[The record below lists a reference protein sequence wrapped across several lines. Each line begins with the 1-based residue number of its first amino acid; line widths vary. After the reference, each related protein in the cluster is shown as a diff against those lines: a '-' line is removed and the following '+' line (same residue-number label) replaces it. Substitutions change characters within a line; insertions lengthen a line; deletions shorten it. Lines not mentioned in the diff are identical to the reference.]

1 MYFPASRRPIPP
13 QANLFASSMAG
24 TSRIDELRKK
34 FDENPRRY
42 FAPLANEYRKIGD
55 FEQAIFICQEFL
67 PQQPGH
73 MSGHIVYGQ
82 ALFESGRHDEARSV
96 FETALAL
103 DPENLIAL
111 RHLGDIARAHGDG
124 ETARAWYRRVL
135 ESDPRN
141 DEIAGILASL
151 DIDGPPASAAPAASG
166 QPNAAGAPDGSLSI
180 ESAISAATGSEEGP
194 ATTTPD
200 PIVTDPLTSA
210 PSESSFDDIAKLF
223 TSAAPAAAP
232 APPAEEAAK
241 PSEESLNLIHE
252 GEDVLTTDTT
262 TAEEARA
269 HLDALVEGR
278 DVAKAS
284 EPAAAAEAAPSS
296 FSLPFLEGLTSPPP
310 AAQPTPE
317 PAAPPPPAPA
327 PSSPP
332 QTPEPVRAASDASSA
347 FVTET
352 MAELYVKQGHRE
364 QALEVYR
371 QLVQRNPDDAALA
384 GRLRELE
391 AAGARPVPREPE
403 PVAPAR
409 EVVADA
415 GPTIREFLES
425 IALGRGRSG
434 NSHQVQ
440 PLADV
445 PNEPKASRA
454 PASVTDSLGALF
466 ASAEQGSAPGAPPPR
481 ADDFAAPTGSEDAPT
496 TPLPGRPSKPA
507 ASELSLDHVFRHATP
522 ATGSASHSF
531 SFDQFF
537 SQQAQQDV
545 AASDSA
551 PASEESA
558 GLSDDIQQFNAWLE
572 GLKKT

>member
-1 MYFPASRRPIPP
+1 
-13 QANLFASSMAG
+13 MAG

-55 FEQAIFICQEFL
+55 FDQAIFICQEFL

-111 RHLGDIARAHGDG
+111 RHLGDIARAHGDA

-151 DIDGPPASAAPAASG
+151 DTDGPQGPPAPTAAG
-166 QPNAAGAPDGSLSI
+166 QPADAVAADGSLSI
-180 ESAISAATGSEEGP
+180 ESAISAATGSDEP
-194 ATTTPD
+194 AAAASAPD
-200 PIVTDPLTSA
+200 PIVADPLTAA
-210 PSESSFDDIAKLF
+210 PSESSFDELAKLF
-223 TSAAPAAAP
+223 TSAAPAEP
-232 APPAEEAAK
+232 SLPPPEPAK
-241 PSEESLNLIHE
+241 PSEDSLNLIHE

-262 TAEEARA
+262 TPEEARA

-284 EPAAAAEAAPSS
+284 EPGTTAEPTPSS
-296 FSLPFLEGLTSPPP
+296 FSLPFLEALASPPP
-310 AAQPTPE
+310 ATEQTPE
-317 PAAPPPPAPA
+317 PIEPPPPAPA
-327 PSSPP
+327 PSAPP
-332 QTPEPVRAASDASSA
+332 AQIAEVRAAAPDPSSA

-364 QALEVYR
+364 QALDVYR

-384 GRLRELE
+384 GRLRDLE
-391 AAGARPVPREPE
+391 AAGARTAKPEAE
-403 PVAPAR
+403 PVAPAP
-409 EVVADA
+409 EAVADA

-425 IALGRGRSG
+425 IALGRPRTE
-434 NSHQVQ
+434 NSHPPQ
-440 PLADV
+440 PIADL
-445 PNEPKASRA
+445 PNEPPTPPTRA
-454 PASVTDSLGALF
+454 PSSVTDSLGALF
-466 ASAEQGSAPGAPPPR
+466 ANAEQGSSAGAPPPR
-481 ADDFAAPTGSEDAPT
+481 ADDFAAPAATEDAQPM
-496 TPLPGRPSKPA
+496 PLPGRPSKPA
-507 ASELSLDHVFRHATP
+507 ATELSLDHVFRHATP
-522 ATGSASHSF
+522 AAGSQSHSF

-545 AASDSA
+545 AASDAA
-551 PASEESA
+551 PATDENA

>member
-1 MYFPASRRPIPP
+1 
-13 QANLFASSMAG
+13 MAG

-55 FEQAIFICQEFL
+55 FDQAIFICQEFL

-111 RHLGDIARAHGDG
+111 RHLGDIARAHGDSD
-124 ETARAWYRRVL
+124 TARAWYRRVL

-141 DEIAGILASL
+141 EEIAGILTSL
-151 DIDGPPASAAPAASG
+151 DSEVPSAPAGTAAASG
-166 QPNAAGAPDGSLSI
+166 KKPEESSGDAVAGGAISI
-180 ESAISAATGSEEGP
+180 ESAITAATGSDDAP
-194 ATTTPD
+194 APANAD
-200 PIVTDPLTSA
+200 PIVDDPLTTA
-210 PSESSFDDIAKLF
+210 PSESSFDDLAKLF
-223 TSAAPAAAP
+223 TSAAAPVDP
-232 APPAEEAAK
+232 APRTEEAIK
-241 PSEESLNLIHE
+241 PADDSLHLIHE
-252 GEDVLTTDTT
+252 GEDVLVTDST

-269 HLDALVEGR
+269 HLDALVGDR
-278 DVAKAS
+278 QVAKPA
-284 EPAAAAEAAPSS
+284 EPAPPEPPAPS
-296 FSLPFLEGLTSPPP
+296 FNLPFLEGLTSAPP
-310 AAQPTPE
+310 AAAE
-317 PAAPPPPAPA
+317 GKEAAAPPA
-327 PSSPP
+327 PSSPTP
-332 QTPEPVRAASDASSA
+332 APEPARAAVPDASSA

-364 QALEVYR
+364 QALDVYR
-371 QLVQRNPDDAALA
+371 QLVQRNPNDAALA
-384 GRLRELE
+384 ARLRALE
-391 AAGARPVPREPE
+391 TTGARPATPEAEPNAPVPG
-403 PVAPAR
+403 
-409 EVVADA
+409 VVADA

-425 IALGRGRSG
+425 IAVFRPRSA
-434 NSHQVQ
+434 NSHPQATM
-440 PLADV
+440 ADV
-445 PNEPKASRA
+445 PNEPPPSRA
-454 PASVTDSLGALF
+454 SGSVAGSLGNLF
-466 ASAEQGSAPGAPPPR
+466 ANAEQASAAGVPPTAPR
-481 ADDFAAPTGSEDAPT
+481 ADDFSAPAPSDAASEAHPA
-496 TPLPGRPSKPA
+496 PLPGRPSKPA

-522 ATGSASHSF
+522 TTGSPSHSSF

-545 AASDSA
+545 AASDAEPSGQQN
-551 PASEESA
+551 A